1 MTLVGLIGKRYRKI
15 LPGGVIGNTAV
26 FGTAI
31 SGSSPGRVSFLF
43 FNWKLLEVKS
53 WGEVERSLESWKRI
67 V

>member
-43 FNWKLLEVKS
+43 FNWKLKVV
-53 WGEVERSLESWKRI
+53 GEVERSLESWKRI